1 MKLILYRLKAVAATS
16 LLCVFVSWSV
26 PVSAQ
31 EAGAEKTP
39 ISATIS
45 GEAAPDKATTI
56 QDPTIPVEDLKQLL
70 KPLTL
75 EELQNEAAG
84 WLLLLKNKVQEISK
98 TEIAIKRQRRAIE
111 AKDEA
116 GKLVE
121 EAKTKLAD
129 AEKAVA
135 AAQKNTPEYEA
146 ATKQVEAA
154 REALKTAQTA
164 LEKAAEVAAAL
175 ESDTSVK
182 DALGEAQQE
191 KEITEAEET
200 LKKAKEARQE
210 IPPDSLRYKE
220 VTEKIDALEAAIKEL
235 EKAEENLKATAPDS
249 PEYQEAKSQV
259 DQAREVVKSAA
270 KELTDTIS
278 VGGDSSASPDAET
291 DVGAGT
297 GSQYKEVDVENLQE
311 TGGQASGQQKL
322 DNVTTEI
329 EKEAEEDKQLKTQ
342 LTVNVT
348 NLQAEQTAITDRF
361 KTVLDE
367 VDSKGGDT
375 TGYRKYIQA
384 ISGVEVDLK
393 EKQDLGVRLVSWLQ
407 SDEGGM
413 RWGTNLAKFATVLI
427 VTIIIAQVLGALLS
441 VFLARFSG
449 VSSLFREFIVVVVK
463 RGGIVV
469 GVLLALTAL
478 EVSLA
483 PILAVLGGA
492 SFVLAFALQSNLGNF
507 ASGLMLMV
515 NRPFDVGDEVKIS
528 GLWGYI
534 KSINLASTTIQGF
547 SGQIY
552 TVPNNTVWG
561 SVIENLTSQ
570 EIRGGLIR
578 IKIPFGSDIKR
589 TREILASISNGH
601 PKVVK
606 SGTSTWAYE
615 DYYIAL
621 SWSFKTKT
629 EDFWTVW
636 DELHTQ
642 AQDILAAEGIKL
654 AIPTRDIRLQ
664 NGSNG
669 SNGGNGAQSPMPSS
683 LLAKESL
690 EMMVNASGDDET
702 DSDG

>member
-31 EAGAEKTP
+31 EAEAEKTP

-75 EELQNEAAG
+75 EELQNEAAA
-84 WLLLLKNKVQEISK
+84 WLLLLKNKVQEISQ
-98 TEIAIKRQRRAIE
+98 TEIGIKRQRRAIE

-116 GKLVE
+116 GKLVK
-121 EAKTKLAD
+121 EAKTKLAE

-135 AAQKNTPEYEA
+135 AAPKNTPEYEE

-154 REALKTAQTA
+154 RDALKTAQTA

-175 ESDTSVK
+175 ETDTSVQ

-200 LKKAKEARQE
+200 LKKAKEAREQ
-210 IPPDSLRYKE
+210 IPPDSPRYQE
-220 VTEKIDALEAAIKEL
+220 VTAKIDALEVAIQDL
-235 EKAEENLKATAPDS
+235 EKAEENLKSTVPDS
-249 PEYQEAKSQV
+249 PEQKEAKSKV

-270 KELTDTIS
+270 QELKTIS
-278 VGGDSSASPDAET
+278 GGGDSSASPNAET
-291 DVGAGT
+291 DVAAGT
-297 GSQYKEVDVENLQE
+297 GSAYQEVDVENLQD
-311 TGGQASGQQKL
+311 TGGGQAGGQQELNKV
-322 DNVTTEI
+322 NKAI
-329 EKEAEEDKQLKTQ
+329 EKAAEEDKELKTQ

-348 NLQAEQTAITDRF
+348 NLQAEQTAISDRF

-367 VDSKGGDT
+367 VDTKGGDT

-384 ISGVEVDLK
+384 ISAVEVDLK
-393 EKQDLGVRLVSWLQ
+393 DKQDLGVRLVSWAQ
-407 SDEGGM
+407 SEEGGM
-413 RWGTNLAKFATVLI
+413 RWGSNLAKFTTVLI
-427 VTIIIAQVLGALLS
+427 ATILLAQLLGVLLNAT
-441 VFLARFSG
+441 LAGFRG
-449 VSSLFREFIVVVVK
+449 VSSLFRGFLVVTVK

-469 GVLLALTAL
+469 GVLLGLTAL

-483 PILAVLGGA
+483 PILAVVGGV

-507 ASGLMLMV
+507 ASGLMLIL
-515 NRPFDVGDEVKIS
+515 NKPFDVGDEVKVS

-534 KSINLASTTIQGF
+534 KAINLASTTIQGF

-570 EIRGGLIR
+570 EIRGGFIR
-578 IKIPFGSDIKR
+578 IKIPFGTDIQR

-606 SGTSTWAYE
+606 SGTSVWAYE

-621 SWSFKTKT
+621 SWSFKSKT

-636 DELHTQ
+636 DELLSQ
-642 AQDILAAEGIKL
+642 AQDILATEGIKL
-654 AIPTRDIRLQ
+654 AIPTRDIRIQ
-664 NGSNG
+664 NG
-669 SNGGNGAQSPMPSS
+669 SNGGNGAQVLMSSS
-683 LLAKESL
+683 LPVKEPS
-690 EMMVNASGDDET
+690 EMMVNASGDDESI
-702 DSDG
+702 DN

>member
-16 LLCVFVSWSV
+16 LLCVFVSWTV

-31 EAGAEKTP
+31 EDGAAETP

-56 QDPTIPVEDLKQLL
+56 QDPTIPIEDLKQLL

-121 EAKTKLAD
+121 EAKTKLVE

-135 AAQKNTPEYEA
+135 AAPKNTPEYEE

-175 ESDTSVK
+175 EADTSVQ
-182 DALGEAQQE
+182 DALGEAQEE

-200 LKKAKEARQE
+200 LKKAKEAQQE
-210 IPPDSLRYKE
+210 IPPDSLRYQE
-220 VTEKIDALEAAIKEL
+220 VTEKIDALEVAIKDL
-235 EKAEENLKATAPDS
+235 EKAEDTLKATLPES
-249 PEYQEAKSQV
+249 PEYQDAKSQV
-259 DQAREVVKSAA
+259 DQARAVVKSAA

-297 GSQYKEVDVENLQE
+297 GSAYNEVDVENLQ
-311 TGGQASGQQKL
+311 GGQAAGQQKL
-322 DNVTTEI
+322 ENVTTEI
-329 EKEAEEDKQLKTQ
+329 EKAAEEDKQLKTQ

-367 VDSKGGDT
+367 VDTKGGDT

-384 ISGVEVDLK
+384 ISAVEVDLK
-393 EKQDLGVRLVSWLQ
+393 DKEGLGVRLVSWAQ

-413 RWGTNLAKFATVLI
+413 RWGTNLATFATVLI
-427 VTIIIAQVLGALLS
+427 VTIIVAQFLGALLNAI
-441 VFLARFSG
+441 LARFSG

-483 PILAVLGGA
+483 PILAVVGGA

-515 NRPFDVGDEVKIS
+515 NKPFDVGDEVKVS

-561 SVIENLTSQ
+561 SVIENLTSD
-570 EIRGGLIR
+570 EIRG
-578 IKIPFGSDIKR
+578 
-589 TREILASISNGH
+589 
-601 PKVVK
+601 
-606 SGTSTWAYE
+606 
-615 DYYIAL
+615 
-621 SWSFKTKT
+621 
-629 EDFWTVW
+629 
-636 DELHTQ
+636 
-642 AQDILAAEGIKL
+642 
-654 AIPTRDIRLQ
+654 
-664 NGSNG
+664 
-669 SNGGNGAQSPMPSS
+669 
-683 LLAKESL
+683 
-690 EMMVNASGDDET
+690 
-702 DSDG
+702 